1 MPAKISVEP
10 AGANEFRVTVAED
23 STQTSHLVT
32 VQPKDYQRI
41 AAGKISEAELLKMSF
56 EFLLEHEP
64 KESIL
69 RSFDLMVIARY
80 FPSFER
86 EMSRRLSQR

>member
-1 MPAKISVEP
+1 MDSEIAVEP
-10 AGANEFRVTVAED
+10 AGENQFRITI
-23 STQTSHLVT
+23 SQGLTQTSHLVT
-32 VQPKDYQRI
+32 IQPKDYDRI
-41 AAGKISEAELLKMSF
+41 AAGKISPADLVKMAF
-56 EFLLEHEP
+56 EFLLGHEP

-86 EMSRRLSQR
+86 EISRRLSQR